1 VTTGFCP
8 ESGVPFFGLHMLAFW
23 YGVTCFLF
31 AAVLFFPVRKLLLAI
46 NINRIQAKS
55 KRAVTE
61 EELKILRKKVNV
73 IAAIIAVTFAFFY
86 NKYMMVKFFKP

>member
-1 VTTGFCP
+1 MTPGAGP
-8 ESGVPFFGLHMLAFW
+8 GSGVPFFKRMLTLW
-23 YGVTCFLF
+23 YGITSFLF

-46 NINRIQAKS
+46 NINRIQAKN

-61 EELKILRKKVNV
+61 EELKILKKKVNV

>member
-1 VTTGFCP
+1 
-8 ESGVPFFGLHMLAFW
+8 MLTFW
-23 YGVTCFLF
+23 YGITSFLF

-55 KRAVTE
+55 KRALTDE
-61 EELKILRKKVNV
+61 EVQILRKKVNI
-73 IAAIIAVTFAFFY
+73 IAAIISVTFAFFY

>member
-1 VTTGFCP
+1 
-8 ESGVPFFGLHMLAFW
+8 MLTFW
-23 YGVTCFLF
+23 YGVTSFLF
-31 AAVLFFPVRKLLLAI
+31 AAVLFFPVRKLLLGI

>member
-1 VTTGFCP
+1 
-8 ESGVPFFGLHMLAFW
+8 
-23 YGVTCFLF
+23 
-31 AAVLFFPVRKLLLAI
+31 VRKLLLAI

>member
-1 VTTGFCP
+1 
-8 ESGVPFFGLHMLAFW
+8 MLTFW
-23 YGVTCFLF
+23 YGVTSFLF

-46 NINRIQAKS
+46 NINRIQSKN

-61 EELKILRKKVNV
+61 EEVQLLRKKVNV

-86 NKYMMVKFFKP
+86 NKYVMLKFFKP